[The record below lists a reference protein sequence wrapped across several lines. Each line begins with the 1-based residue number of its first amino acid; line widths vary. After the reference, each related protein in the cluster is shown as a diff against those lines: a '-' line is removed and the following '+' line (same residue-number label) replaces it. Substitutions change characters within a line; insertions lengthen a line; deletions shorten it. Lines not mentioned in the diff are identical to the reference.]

1 MLAPCIRHFYAI
13 HLNGYYYTN
22 CQHSHLWQICVKNY
36 FLVTNVIIFF
46 FRNLKMVISCFA
58 QNKSKIAKYFF
69 FSPNLSIIAHQNRH
83 IGFQIG
89 EYMHNILL
97 SIRQSSNFFVL
108 FSSPDDLAFDEG
120 KWPLL
125 NCTFI
130 YFTKKAKTEKE
141 IINNGVTCGRWNW
154 IVAKK
159 KKNCFFL
166 FSRFLEKFEHD
177 PHAPLPHPNLD
188 QSELST
194 FVRVFGVIFGPPI
207 NWNWNLQHSIW
218 MKSVAY
224 VQAGW
229 FKRQREREYEEK
241 KKNGNSEVTQTNF
254 ETNFQYFAVG
264 MLVFLSMLVH
274 LIQ

>member
-1 MLAPCIRHFYAI
+1 MLDAGTLHSPLLRDPPKWLLLHELSTFTSVAN
-13 HLNGYYYTN
+13 L
-22 CQHSHLWQICVKNY
+22 CQELFFSHERDH
-36 FLVTNVIIFF
+36 FF

-141 IINNGVTCGRWNW
+141 IINNGVTCGR
-154 IVAKK
+154 
-159 KKNCFFL
+159 
-166 FSRFLEKFEHD
+166 
-177 PHAPLPHPNLD
+177 
-188 QSELST
+188 
-194 FVRVFGVIFGPPI
+194 
-207 NWNWNLQHSIW
+207 
-218 MKSVAY
+218 
-224 VQAGW
+224 
-229 FKRQREREYEEK
+229 
-241 KKNGNSEVTQTNF
+241 
-254 ETNFQYFAVG
+254 
-264 MLVFLSMLVH
+264 
-274 LIQ
+274 